1 MKLIIIDREGALCEP
16 TRGLD
21 WSAQG
26 LRLMPGAAEAI
37 ARLNHAGYRVA
48 LVQDDSPLKHGRCD
62 MDQMNRLHAEL
73 LDILAREG
81 ARVDVMLF
89 AQRGL
94 SDPTPYGLTEA
105 ITDLMQ
111 RLRVTPAQTTF
122 VSCSNDHLACA
133 SRAGCR
139 AVELLRPGVVHCASP
154 KTARNPSAL
163 DPAVDALLR
172 VDLGAVARELAH

>member
-16 TRGLD
+16 SRGLD
-21 WSAQG
+21 WSLES

-37 ARLNHAGYRVA
+37 SRLNHAGYRVA
-48 LVQDDSPLKHGRCD
+48 LVQDDAPLQRGSCD
-62 MDQMNRLHAEL
+62 MEQMNRLHADL
-73 LDILAREG
+73 LERLAREG

-94 SDPTPYGLTEA
+94 GDPAPRGLTEA

-111 RLRVTPAQTTF
+111 RLRVSPAQTTF
-122 VSCSNDHLACA
+122 VSCSNAHLACA

-139 AVELLRPGVVHCASP
+139 AVRLLRPAPGASLP
-154 KTARNPSAL
+154 LASTLQTPL
-163 DPAVDALLR
+163 DPSPEALVR

>member
-16 TRGLD
+16 ARGLD
-21 WSAQG
+21 WSTQG

-48 LVQDDSPLKHGRCD
+48 LVQDDALLQQGRCD

-73 LDILAREG
+73 LDNLAREG

-94 SDPTPYGLTEA
+94 NAHSPSGLTEA

-139 AVELLRPGVVHCASP
+139 AVQLLRPGILHSASL
-154 KTARNPSAL
+154 KHPSTPSTPE
-163 DPAVDALLR
+163 PASDALLR